1 MIPGLRPGSRGRGRG
16 RRRLSLLL
24 HFLLCDGDLLF
35 FIRPLLVF
43 LLLLL
48 FVHLEERQDSN
59 QS

>member
-16 RRRLSLLL
+16 RRRLPLLL
-24 HFLLCDGDLLF
+24 HFLLCDGYLLF
-35 FIRPLLVF
+35 FILPLLVF

-48 FVHLEERQDSN
+48 FVHLEERRDSN